1 MAKLILFLL
10 TLALVSA
17 SSSKIRGAAAAA
29 EDDLQQR
36 GETLAEVFRVFSN
49 PASAAAADSATIHR
63 SAAFLK
69 REMGPLVPIFKAI
82 HGMPKST
89 AAEVRAWEEAFDA
102 AQELLVRH
110 FDQLLAPH
118 GGSAKTTGDGDLP
131 QRKAAAAEP
140 EMIRQATMMMQCEIG
155 PFEIVFYA
163 RSKTE
168 AGDAAE

>member
-10 TLALVSA
+10 ALALISA
-17 SSSKIRGAAAAA
+17 SASKITGAAAAA

-82 HGMPKST
+82 RGMPKST
-89 AAEVRAWEEAFDA
+89 AAEGRAKDEAFDA
-102 AQELLVRH
+102 AYGLLMSH
-110 FDQLLAPH
+110 FGHLLAPH
-118 GGSAKTTGDGDLP
+118 GSAKTTADGDMP
-131 QRKAAAAEP
+131 QGKAATEEP
-140 EMIRQATMMMQCEIG
+140 EMVRQATMMMQCEIG

-163 RSKTE
+163 KSKTE

>member
-10 TLALVSA
+10 ALALVSA
-17 SSSKIRGAAAAA
+17 SNSKITGAAAAA

-36 GETLAEVFRVFSN
+36 GETLAQVFRVFSN

-82 HGMPKST
+82 RGMPKST

-118 GGSAKTTGDGDLP
+118 GSAKTTGDGDLP

-140 EMIRQATMMMQCEIG
+140 EMIRQATMMMQCELG
-155 PFEIVFYA
+155 PFEVAFYA
-163 RSKTE
+163 KSKTE